1 MHQVWAARFRISL
14 RLAGSAAAGGPRS
27 KDVKEWSVCTHW
39 LSLEIS
45 SHHLPAQL
53 GFITASLPFILL
65 LLLLAVTQQL
75 VLIGCSL
82 YCGLWTELHTGI
94 ISVDLPYKS
103 YKLGTILLY
112 QWGNWGTKNF
122 LRVRVELERRLIHPC
137 QTLEF
142 SLGQHG
148 APWRSPIHEIVTQEF
163 GKQGGCC
170 WRMEQ
175 KAFPNPASKKSP
187 SRPVARILGFH
198 CHDPG
203 SIPDWGTEMH
213 GMPKNIRLYFYNIN
227 FYSKG

>member
-1 MHQVWAARFRISL
+1 MKCLHTLVLTGNQFPSPFCS
-14 RLAGSAAAGGPRS
+14 AG
-27 KDVKEWSVCTHW
+27 V
-39 LSLEIS
+39 
-45 SHHLPAQL
+45 
-53 GFITASLPFILL
+53 ITASLPFILL
-65 LLLLAVTQQL
+65 LLLAVIQQL

-82 YCGLWTELHTGI
+82 YRGLWTELHTCI

-122 LRVRVELERRLIHPC
+122 LKVRVELERRLVHPC

-148 APWRSPIHEIVTQEF
+148 APWRNPKHETVTQEF

-175 KAFPNPASKKSP
+175 NAFPNPASRKFP
-187 SRPVARILGFH
+187 SRLVVRILGFH

-203 SIPDWGTEMH
+203 SIPDWGTEILQDAWH
-213 GMPKNIRLYFYNIN
+213 TQKYTSLFISIILI
-227 FYSKG
+227 SKG